1 MENLSYE
8 MLIQAYR
15 AALKLNVDDEF
26 IELLQQEMR
35 RRERKQDNTPGFR
48 TTR

>member
-35 RRERKQDNTPGFR
+35 RRERKRDNTPGFR